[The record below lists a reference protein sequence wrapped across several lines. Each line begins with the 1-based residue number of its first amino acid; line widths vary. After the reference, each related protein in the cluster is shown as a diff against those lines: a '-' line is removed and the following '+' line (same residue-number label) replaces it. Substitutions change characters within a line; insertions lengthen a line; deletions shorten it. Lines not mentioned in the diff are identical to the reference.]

1 MSTQYLL
8 SPEQYQELETQL
20 LAVNKVVQQLNM
32 QIVQFVPEFL
42 QKHGLFPTIHKFII
56 DAQNQNATKINYTQ
70 YGPMLRYNAER
81 ENIIFK
87 TLFYLTNQIISNNIC
102 ERLRIKAYQG
112 QDILQIQLLWQGK
125 NKNIKALL
133 NNSQEFS
140 IFATLME
147 QQSGTLVV
155 NQDESNQNSI
165 SIIFEQAMSKRIAMI
180 IEDHPVVIEGLRQF
194 LNNSGLFGN
203 CITASTGEEAL
214 TYLRAYKPDVVLL
227 DLHLPDISGIELCK
241 KLLLQQPQLKI
252 LAISSF
258 SEHDKIK
265 QVLANGALGYVL
277 KNASDEEILQ
287 AINDVIAGNKHI
299 ADDVKEILLQTEGSK
314 QATILTHRETEV
326 LQLIADGF
334 TNTEIAEK
342 LNLSPLTIDSHRK
355 NLLMKLDARNTA
367 ALIKIAIAQNL
378 IKLG

>member
-1 MSTQYLL
+1 MSAQYRI

-20 LAVNKVVQQLNM
+20 LALNKAVQQLNM
-32 QIVQFVPEFL
+32 QIVRFVPEML
-42 QKHGLFPTIHKFII
+42 QKNGLFPTLQNFAT
-56 DAQNQNATKINYTQ
+56 DAQHQTAIKISYKQ
-70 YGPMLRYNAER
+70 SGPMLRYSTDK

-87 TLFYLTNQIISNNIC
+87 TAFYLTNQIISNKLCDKLDI
-102 ERLRIKAYQG
+102 EAYQG
-112 QDILQIQLLWQGK
+112 KDLLQISLLLHEK
-125 NKNIKALL
+125 NKNIQKIFI
-133 NNSQEFS
+133 SSSEFT
-140 IFATLME
+140 IFASLI
-147 QQSGTLVV
+147 QQQDGRLIV
-155 NQDESNQNSI
+155 NQDELNESNI
-165 SIIFEQAMSKRIAMI
+165 SITFEQAMSKRVAMI
-180 IEDHPVVIEGLRQF
+180 IEDHPVVIEGLRHF

-277 KNASDEEILQ
+277 KNASDDEILQ

-299 ADDVKEILLQTEGSK
+299 AQEVQDILSQPEGTK
-314 QATILTHRETEV
+314 QPTILTHRETEV

-342 LNLSPLTIDSHRK
+342 LSLSPLTIDSHRK